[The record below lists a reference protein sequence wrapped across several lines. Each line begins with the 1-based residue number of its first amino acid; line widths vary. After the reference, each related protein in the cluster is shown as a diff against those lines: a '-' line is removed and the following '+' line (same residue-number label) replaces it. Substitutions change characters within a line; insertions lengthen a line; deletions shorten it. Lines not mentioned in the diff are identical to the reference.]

1 MSCSKQDLNCA
12 RNQLLDKALQY
23 FLSKPEVKAIFIAG
37 SLAAGTTNEFSDIDL
52 RIVVAPEHHHQLVS
66 ERLAAPRQWGDF
78 LYNEWIKDAIHCV
91 SHFKPFNKLDVFYF
105 TERASSAFT
114 LVFTA
119 NSSNL

>member
-37 SLAAGTTNEFSDIDL
+37 SLAARTTNEFSDIDL
-52 RIVVAPEHHHQLVS
+52 RIVVAPKHHLQLVS

-91 SHFKPFNKLDVFYF
+91 SHFKRLCCKNWMRSGK
-105 TERASSAFT
+105 SSICVYSLKPA
-114 LVFTA
+114 LPR
-119 NSSNL
+119 L